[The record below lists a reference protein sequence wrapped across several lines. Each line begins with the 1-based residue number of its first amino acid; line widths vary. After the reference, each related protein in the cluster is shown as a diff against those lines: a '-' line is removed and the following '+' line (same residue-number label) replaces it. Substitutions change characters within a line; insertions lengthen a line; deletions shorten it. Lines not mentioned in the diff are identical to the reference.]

1 MSLKKRF
8 LAVIALAVF
17 GLLSFAAFWLTTE
30 RGRMLAEK
38 REKARNLVESVSSL
52 VEHCY
57 SLEQHGMPRPEAQK
71 QAIALVKALRY
82 EGNNYFWINDLR
94 PVMVMH
100 PTKAQ
105 LDGTDLSTLKDP
117 TGKALFIEMAD
128 VVRRDGAGFVAYQ
141 WPRPGAVTPVAKISY
156 VKGFSPWG
164 WVIGT
169 GIYVD
174 DVDAAWSRS
183 AIQAGMILLVTIAL
197 MSALAFSAYR
207 RMFDPLQRMVER
219 MQEVAHGDGDLT
231 RRLDVPP
238 DREVAEL
245 ARAFNSF
252 LAPVHSGMG
261 VVCSNLT
268 SLAAAGEEISVTSR
282 QQMEG
287 AAQQRDQTH
296 HVAIATQEMTAGV
309 QQVNDVSSRAAEAAQ
324 KAANAARHGGQ
335 IMEDA
340 LSRMRSIAASTR
352 ESVQQIERLGKQS
365 EEIGRIIAV
374 IDDIAD
380 QTNLLALN
388 AAIEAA
394 HAGERGRGVAV
405 FAYDVRKLADRTA
418 HATKEITQMI
428 HGVQQGTRQAVAAM
442 HSGSKEVELGET
454 AAVEAR
460 ASLQEI
466 IEISDTVG
474 EMVAHIATAANEQ
487 LGTTEEVSQS
497 AERIAEIAVTT
508 ANSATEA
515 TKAMD
520 DLARLAGDIEKQVG
534 QFRMGAQVG
543 NSAFADDYSAD
554 PGIEHQQ
561 ENAHAASAGY

>member
-30 RGRMLAEK
+30 RDRMLAQK
-38 REKARNLVESVSSL
+38 REKIQSLVESVSSL
-52 VEHCY
+52 LERCY
-57 SLEQHGMPRPEAQK
+57 SLEQHGMSRPEAQK
-71 QAIALVKALRY
+71 QAIALVSAMRY
-82 EGNNYFWINDLR
+82 EGDNYFWINDLR
-94 PVMVMH
+94 PTMVMH
-100 PTKAQ
+100 PTKPQ

-141 WPRPGAVTPVAKISY
+141 WPRPGAAQPVSKISY
-156 VKGFSPWG
+156 VKGFAPWG

-183 AIQAGMILLVTIAL
+183 AIQAGMILLVTLAL

-207 RMFDPLQRMVER
+207 RMFTPLDHMVER

-231 RRLDVPP
+231 HRLDIPP

-252 LAPVHSGMG
+252 MDKLQSIMV
-261 VVCSNLT
+261 VVCTNLS

-296 HVAIATQEMTAGV
+296 QVATATQQMTAAV
-309 QQVNDVSSRAAEAAQ
+309 QQVNEIAGRTAESAQ
-324 KAANAARHGGQ
+324 KAANAARQGGQ

-340 LSRMRSIAASTR
+340 LSRMHAIAASTR
-352 ESVQQIERLGKQS
+352 ESVQQIEHLGQQS

-394 HAGERGRGVAV
+394 HAGDRGRGFAVVA
-405 FAYDVRKLADRTA
+405 DEVRKLAERTA
-418 HATKEITQMI
+418 RATNEITQMI

-442 HSGSKEVELGET
+442 HSGSQEVALGET
-454 AAVEAR
+454 AAAEAR

-466 IEISDTVG
+466 IDISDTVG
-474 EMVAHIATAANEQ
+474 EMVAHIATAATEQ
-487 LGTTEEVSQS
+487 LSATQEVSQS

-534 QFRMGAQVG
+534 QFRVGASTPFPG
-543 NSAFADDYSAD
+543 DYS
-554 PGIEHQQ
+554 PEQH
-561 ENAHAASAGY
+561 ESAHAASAGS